1 MGDLTPGGDASLK
14 GLVAAAVADLQRLI
28 RAQVQLAK
36 LELQQ
41 TGKDAAKTSVFLILA
56 LSMAGTGGLF
66 LLVTIAYVLVA
77 LGLPV
82 WAGFG
87 IVTLFLFI
95 VAAAFG
101 LLGRREAQRI
111 KGPERTIAQIEK
123 TKAMLSGGSAPA
135 SEVAV
140 AGEAGAEL
148 PAPQP
153 GT

>member
-1 MGDLTPGGDASLK
+1 MGDLTPGGDTSLK

-41 TGKDAAKTSVFLILA
+41 TGREAAKTSVFLILA

-123 TKAMLSGGSAPA
+123 TTAVLSGGGATASSTPAITPVAEAPA
-135 SEVAV
+135 SP
-140 AGEAGAEL
+140 AG
-148 PAPQP
+148 
-153 GT
+153 T

>member
-1 MGDLTPGGDASLK
+1 MGDLTPGGDTSLK

-41 TGKDAAKTSVFLILA
+41 TGREAAKTSVFLILA

-95 VAAAFG
+95 VAAVFG
-101 LLGRREAQRI
+101 LMGRREAQRI

-123 TKAMLSGGSAPA
+123 TKAMLSGSGAQA
-135 SEVAV
+135 S
-140 AGEAGAEL
+140 GEAAPEL